1 MYKFLI
7 ILILGL
13 SLSLTACDNRPPE
26 PRLSIEEAWAR
37 PPVTEGGN
45 GTIYFRLVNDGGK
58 ADTLLDV
65 SSPVA
70 TAELHQTVMK
80 ENDVMGMEP
89 LDRVEI
95 PAGDAVEFKQ
105 GGMHVMLIGVDSLL
119 AIDEKVPFTLQFEHT
134 GNMQVS
140 AEVRQQE

>member
-13 SLSLTACDNRPPE
+13 SLSLTACDSTPPE

-45 GTIYFRLVNDGGK
+45 GAIYFRLVNEGGE

-89 LDRVEI
+89 LARVEI
-95 PAGDAVEFKQ
+95 PAGDAVDFKQ
-105 GGMHVMLIGVDSLL
+105 GGMHVMLIGVEQPMPTGGT
-119 AIDEKVPFTLQFEHT
+119 IPFTLQF
-134 GNMQVS
+134 GRVGKIQFA
-140 AEVRQQE
+140 AEVRQP

>member
-13 SLSLTACDNRPPE
+13 SLSLTACDSTPPE

-45 GTIYFRLVNDGGK
+45 GAIYFRLVNEGGK

-89 LDRVEI
+89 LARVEI
-95 PAGDAVEFKQ
+95 PAGDAVDFKQ
-105 GGMHVMLIGVDSLL
+105 GGMHVMLIGVEQPMPVGGT
-119 AIDEKVPFTLQFEHT
+119 IPITLQFRHV
-134 GNMQVS
+134 GKIQS
-140 AEVRQQE
+140 AAEVRQP